1 MPKKKKGAS
10 SDVDSSLE
18 LVDDVVAPK
27 KKSSPRRKRTAPVVE
42 DSSLDTDVRALLEEI
57 RDQQSHII
65 RRSKMM
71 FWFSVLRLFI
81 ILIPVIIG
89 ILYLPPLLE
98 GIVSEYGEFIGG
110 DSIDSLTTLL
120 ELLSSDKL
128 DVLLQQL

>member
-71 FWFSVLRLFI
+71 FWFSVLRLLI

-98 GIVSEYGEFIGG
+98 GIVSEYGEFVGG